1 MRHATSTPA
10 PADSKFVK
18 GSDPVQEGSR
28 IRLETEDRL
37 LDADV
42 WSRPSLVNQ
51 MITYVDLGH
60 ISKTYS
66 LELAQPF
73 RVGFRALLFG

>member
-1 MRHATSTPA
+1 MRHRHRHQT
-10 PADSKFVK
+10 
-18 GSDPVQEGSR
+18 
-28 IRLETEDRL
+28 
-37 LDADV
+37 
-42 WSRPSLVNQ
+42 
-51 MITYVDLGH
+51 ITYVDLGH